1 MTRRRTRRERRRRAV
16 PPPAEPG
23 AAAAAAPRVQ
33 AMASRLRKAALVA
46 LGTALA
52 ILWSA
57 SALADDALER
67 ALSLTAAERYREA
80 RLAVDGVLAREP
92 GSPRARLLHG
102 VLRVRED
109 RKSEAVG
116 IFEELARDRPDMFEA
131 HNNLAVL
138 YAEEGRLDA
147 ARATL
152 RAALQRRPESVGYR
166 NLGDIYTQLA
176 RRAYA
181 RGAAAEPR
189 GEAHAEAPTDDE
201 AHAEAP
207 TDDEA
212 PADAADEASARAEAP
227 AEAASAA
234 SVADAATSG
243 AACLA
248 AGDFGNLARLRDA
261 RRWLRSR
268 GAEIVG
274 ERSTEREIV
283 KNYMVYLPPFPSR
296 AAASAKMRE
305 LRDSGIHDIA
315 LVSRGSLTNA
325 VSLGVYK
332 NKAYMDRHVLRL
344 KELGYPAVW
353 KARRG
358 KTGYRVLEARVAGA
372 TDALGAAWASRFPDH
387 TLSSVD
393 CP

>member
-1 MTRRRTRRERRRRAV
+1 MTLRRTRRERRRRAA
-16 PPPAEPG
+16 PPRAEPG
-23 AAAAAAPRVQ
+23 ATVAVAPRAQ
-33 AMASRLRKAALVA
+33 AMASRLGKAALVA
-46 LGTALA
+46 FGAALA

-67 ALSLTAAERYREA
+67 ALSLTAAERYGEA
-80 RLAVDGVLAREP
+80 RQAVDGVLAREP

-152 RAALQRRPESVGYR
+152 RAALQRRPERVGYR

-181 RGAAAEPR
+181 RGRAAEPR
-189 GEAHAEAPTDDE
+189 GEAHAEAPTDAADK
-201 AHAEAP
+201 ASARAGAP

-212 PADAADEASARAEAP
+212 PAAAADKASARAEAP
-227 AEAASAA
+227 E
-234 SVADAATSG
+234 DAAPAAASG
-243 AACLA
+243 AACMA
-248 AGDFGNLARLRDA
+248 AGEFKDPANLREARQ
-261 RRWLRSR
+261 WLRSQ

-274 ERSTEREIV
+274 EKSRQREIV
-283 KNYMVYLPPFPSR
+283 RNYLVYLPPFPSR
-296 AAASAKMRE
+296 AAAAAKMRE
-305 LRDSGIHDIA
+305 LRDRGIHDIA
-315 LVSRGSLTNA
+315 LVSGGSLTNA
-325 VSLGVYK
+325 VSLGVYR

-372 TDALGAAWASRFPDH
+372 TDALGAAWASQFPGH